1 MTIFNRLISI
11 IIKTIHKMTVFSL
24 IILSL
29 VQVFFV
35 LSLTDKRVI
44 IFGID
49 GFLSKCFVPDKYTGF
64 SWLLNN
70 GSYTFKARTSVYSIS
85 APGWSNILCAQS
97 SEETGITDN
106 DWWAPWVNKQ
116 PYPVTPVTGNNT
128 PLPCIFQT
136 IKENNNNLKNA
147 AIFTWDWLLNFGNEA
162 IPNSIDK
169 EFICKSTSVFE
180 AITCDEKAYNNSIEL
195 IKSKDFDFLFIDL
208 NSLDSAGH
216 TYNFCSE
223 EYVKVIGTLDK
234 YLQGVISEMESSGI
248 LNSTYLIV
256 TSDHGASNNTLYHG
270 LDKDDDNLLVPWIMT
285 GPNIKKGYLIEG
297 NVKNADTS
305 PTVIYSL
312 GLNQN
317 PFWRAYPVLEVFE
330 EEQGK
335 GFLNN

>member
-1 MTIFNRLISI
+1 
-11 IIKTIHKMTVFSL
+11 MTVFSFL
-24 IILSL
+24 IFLYL
-29 VQVFFV
+29 HVFSVVSF
-35 LSLTDKRVI
+35 TDKRVI
-44 IFGID
+44 VLGID

-285 GPNIKKGYLIEG
+285 GPNIKKGYMIEG
-297 NVKNADTS
+297 NIKNADTS

-317 PFWRAYPVLEVFE
+317 SFWRAYPVMEVFE
-330 EEQGK
+330 HDHGK
-335 GFLNN
+335 RFLNN